1 MSSSAA
7 GGEPGVE
14 EYGSDV
20 EEGDIQYL
28 IDEEKGDPMAT
39 PRDADDIRGW
49 KELREQIKADLC
61 MANKDNMKL
70 TLTQINQLIIL

>member
-7 GGEPGVE
+7 GGELGVE

-28 IDEEKGDPMAT
+28 VDEEEGDPMAT
-39 PRDADDIRGW
+39 PRDADDIQGW
-49 KELREQIKADLC
+49 KELQEQIKADLC

>member
-1 MSSSAA
+1 MSW
-7 GGEPGVE
+7 GC
-14 EYGSDV
+14 YT

-28 IDEEKGDPMAT
+28 IDEEEGDPMAT

-49 KELREQIKADLC
+49 KKLWEQIKADLC